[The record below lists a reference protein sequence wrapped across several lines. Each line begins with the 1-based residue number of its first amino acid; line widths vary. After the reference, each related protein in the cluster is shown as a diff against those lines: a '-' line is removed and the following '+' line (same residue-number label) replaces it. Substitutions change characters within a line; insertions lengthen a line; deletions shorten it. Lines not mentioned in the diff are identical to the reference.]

1 MNLFAKKRSAR
12 TVPGSS
18 AFPLSPV
25 AAGCAVF
32 MALASHA
39 VYAQETT
46 NTQDAAATGATNSGV
61 TTVKVTGIRRGIE
74 AAISVK
80 KNSDSIVEAISAED
94 IGKLPDQSI
103 AESISR
109 LPGLTAQR
117 DIHGNASVISIRGM
131 SPDFS
136 TGLLNGREQV
146 STGDSRSIE
155 FDMYPGELLSGVVVY
170 KTPDAGLVGQGL
182 SGTVDLQTVRPLD
195 FSKRTM
201 AVNYRREK
209 SGLGMDT
216 KGQRQPLH
224 LLLHR
229 PVREPPDRYRLRL
242 RAPAGTKRRDQP
254 LRKLGRRHHDLQRP
268 DRQHPVHR
276 LQAFS
281 EVYSQARNGF
291 MGVIQYRPAKEF
303 TSTLD
308 LFYSKYDRA
317 TRNRGI
323 QAPLNDATNN
333 AYDQPGQLVN
343 RPCRATTSPPA
354 PSTTCASSA

>member
-1 MNLFAKKRSAR
+1 
-12 TVPGSS
+12 
-18 AFPLSPV
+18 LSR
-25 AAGCAVF
+25 
-32 MALASHA
+32 
-39 VYAQETT
+39 
-46 NTQDAAATGATNSGV
+46 
-61 TTVKVTGIRRGIE
+61 VTGIRRGIE

-155 FDMYPGELLSGVVVY
+155 FDQYPGELLSGVVVY

-216 KGQRQPLH
+216 KGPWQPLH

-242 RAPAGTKRRDQP
+242 RAPAGTERRDQP
-254 LRKLGRRHHDLQRP
+254 LRKLGIPAPRPTTARPSISRTPASTPSAKSIRR
-268 DRQHPVHR
+268 
-276 LQAFS
+276 
-281 EVYSQARNGF
+281 
-291 MGVIQYRPAKEF
+291 
-303 TSTLD
+303 
-308 LFYSKYDRA
+308 RA
-317 TRNRGI
+317 T
-323 QAPLNDATNN
+323 
-333 AYDQPGQLVN
+333 
-343 RPCRATTSPPA
+343 
-354 PSTTCASSA
+354 ASWA